1 MMRELNGL
9 RTDSEMMK
17 SRLADRTAKLEECL
31 HILIHKKLSFA
42 RIQFNSKVN
51 RLNLRLLS

>member
-31 HILIHKKLSFA
+31 HILIHKYNHFEKGA
-42 RIQFNSKVN
+42 EKT
-51 RLNLRLLS
+51 